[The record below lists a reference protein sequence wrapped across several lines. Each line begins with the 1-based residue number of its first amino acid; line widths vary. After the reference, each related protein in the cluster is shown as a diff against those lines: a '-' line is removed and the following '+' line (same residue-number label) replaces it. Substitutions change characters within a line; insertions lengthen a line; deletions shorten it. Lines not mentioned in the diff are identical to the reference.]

1 MQNHFNVE
9 VMIVVFAV
17 RAPLDSH
24 VLLVIIEHL
33 VELESSLE
41 LIRLSRHRNMI
52 HIRCRLNFLESKM
65 LRDLSYWGLL
75 HSSKLGVTIS

>member
-24 VLLVIIEHL
+24 VLLVIVEHL
-33 VELESSLE
+33 IELEASLE
-41 LIRLSRHRNMI
+41 LIRLGRHRNMI
-52 HIRCRLNFLESKM
+52 NAR
-65 LRDLSYWGLL
+65 
-75 HSSKLGVTIS
+75 